1 MTPSTNRF
9 EQNFHIL
16 NKWLC
21 LRQRGQSLLSYF
33 EDNLLCSA
41 AIYGMGT
48 MGERM
53 FDELR
58 GLPVEIAY
66 GIDRMAGQKRI
77 PGLKIYDLNIKEYPQ
92 TDVIIVTPVS
102 DYWNIVEQLKEK
114 TKVPIVSLEDVVDY
128 VYHK

>member
-1 MTPSTNRF
+1 MSPSTNRF

-33 EDNLLCSA
+33 EDNLLLSA
-41 AIYGMGT
+41 AIYGMGA

-53 FDELR
+53 FDELQS
-58 GLPVEIAY
+58 LPVEIAY
-66 GIDRMAGQKRI
+66 GIDRMAGKKI
-77 PGLKIYDLNIKEYPQ
+77 PGLKIYDLNIKEYPP

-102 DYWNIVEQLKEK
+102 DYWNIVEQLKDK
-114 TKVPIVSLEDVVDY
+114 TDAPIVSLEDVVDY